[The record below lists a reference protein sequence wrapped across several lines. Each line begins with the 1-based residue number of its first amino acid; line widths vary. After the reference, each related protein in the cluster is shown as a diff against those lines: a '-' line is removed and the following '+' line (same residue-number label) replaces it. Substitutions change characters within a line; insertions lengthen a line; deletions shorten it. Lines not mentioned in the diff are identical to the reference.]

1 MRGAV
6 RLQAV
11 LVFEPPRDFT
21 DYLRILHPLME
32 AVRATRELDP
42 DARFEI
48 AAEERSGGKPV

>member
-1 MRGAV
+1 V